1 MKKALTL
8 VVAGLF
14 AIVLW
19 ASDPWKDKS
28 YKDWDQKDL
37 HQIMNESPW
46 AKKIE
51 IKAHGGL
58 EAPEGAP
65 TAGGAPGANEEKEGP
80 GGEEDEENE
89 KGEMTFVVRWISS
102 RTLREASARS
112 EVLQGRIMQAEID
125 KHIPPESDD
134 YQLVVVG
141 SNMTMFQKTDESA
154 LQSKSYITPKK
165 SKQKIAPTQV
175 EIVRMRDGKK
185 IGAIVFHFPKKT
197 KSGERVIA
205 DDEKEL
211 NFVARAGT
219 VEIKTGFDPQKM
231 VDKQGKDL

>member
-1 MKKALTL
+1 MRKTL
-8 VVAGLF
+8 LLIVASLF
-14 AIVLW
+14 AIALW

-28 YKDWDQKDL
+28 YKDWDEKDV

-46 AKKIE
+46 AKKVE

-58 EAPEGAP
+58 EAPEGGS
-65 TAGGAPGANEEKEGP
+65 TAGGAPAASEEKEGP
-80 GGEEDEENE
+80 EGEDDED
-89 KGEMTFVVRWISS
+89 KGEVTFVVRWISS

-112 EVLQGRIMQAEID
+112 QVLQHRITQTEIEQ
-125 KHIPPESDD
+125 HIPPALDD

-141 SNMTMFQKTDESA
+141 PNMTMFQKTDESA
-154 LQSKSYITPKK
+154 LQSKSYLAARK
-165 SKQKIAPTQV
+165 SKQKIAPSQV
-175 EIVRMRDGKK
+175 EIVRARDGKK

-197 KSGERVIA
+197 KSGEPMIA

-211 NFVARAGT
+211 NFVARVGT

-231 VDKQGKDL
+231 ADKQGKDL